1 MLYIIANGDIIG
13 RPRFRAIYFFI
24 AHGVEIELFV
34 VPRNFAYR
42 VHLLD
47 HVILRRMQ
55 IGIDRVPF
63 SQRLR
68 DYCRRPWKIQVGG
81 KYRNRAIDFDRSQR
95 FQI

>member
-34 VPRNFAYR
+34 R
-42 VHLLD
+42 VRPQKFHLLD

-81 KYRNRAIDFDRSQR
+81 KYQNH
-95 FQI
+95 